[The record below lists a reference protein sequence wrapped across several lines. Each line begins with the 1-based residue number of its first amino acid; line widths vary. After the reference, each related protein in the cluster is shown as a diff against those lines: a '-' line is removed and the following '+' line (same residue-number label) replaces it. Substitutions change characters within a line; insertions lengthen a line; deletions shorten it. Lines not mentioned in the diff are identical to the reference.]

1 MDGSARAAMGG
12 SELATPILMR
22 LARGTYARSIRAQ
35 LQLIGVDNLPRNGA
49 IVLAGIADTGGPRP
63 DVTTELGVTKQAVS
77 QLIDTLVSR
86 GYVDR
91 GPDPQ
96 DRRRI
101 SLELT
106 GRGWQ
111 VVDAVIRGVEAVDA
125 QLGERV
131 SARQVE
137 AMRSGLA
144 ALAQIKAAD
153 TAAGTGR
160 PRPARQYIRFSPIFP
175 VNDLAAA
182 LAHYSALGFD
192 TEPYDEGDEY
202 GFASRGGVQ
211 LHLEAHHGH
220 DAAHHAASA
229 YLYVSDADEL
239 YQEWSRPGIGGT
251 TRPVHD
257 TPYKIREGS
266 HTDPDGNQIRFG
278 SFVDD

>member
-1 MDGSARAAMGG
+1 MDG
-12 SELATPILMR
+12 SELATPTLMR

-35 LQLIGVDNLPRNGA
+35 LQDIGVDDLPKNGA
-49 IVLAGIADTGGPRP
+49 VVLAGIADTGATRP
-63 DVTTELGVTKQAVS
+63 DVTAELGVTKQAVS
-77 QLIDTLVSR
+77 QIIDALVSR

-106 GRGWQ
+106 ERGWQ
-111 VVDAVIRGVEAVDA
+111 VVDAVVRGVEAVDA
-125 QLGERV
+125 QLADRV
-131 SARQVE
+131 SAKQIE
-137 AMRSGLA
+137 GMRSALA
-144 ALAQIKAAD
+144 ALAAVKAAD
-153 TAAGTGR
+153 TAAGRGL
-160 PRPARQYIRFSPIFP
+160 PRPSQQYLRFSPIFP

-192 TEPYDEGDEY
+192 TKPYEGGDEY

-220 DAAHHAASA
+220 DAADHAASA
-229 YLYVSDADEL
+229 YLYVRDANEL
-239 YQEWSRPGIGGT
+239 YREWSRPGIGGT

-266 HTDPDGNQIRFG
+266 HTDPDGNLIRFG
-278 SFVDD
+278 SLVD